1 MDFVHLLMHALVEI
15 PATTTSMPITH
26 YLPKNT
32 TMDGTLSAYLFYPQA
47 SGHIHMPAG
56 LTLSFHPL
64 PAYGILYVSRGSGQI
79 TFSGHQYPLN
89 GNSFVLFDGGKGF
102 TFTASSNLEY
112 DILYFNGSPAPCYYE
127 ELSNLGGLYIS
138 ALSSSGLNTY
148 LRPLLPMGSAF
159 VSPFIFHRVLTDFLS
174 ELIDYSTAIEPGTS
188 VPDYLRQLREYLDDN
203 FFKDISLEG
212 LESLFGVNR
221 YRLCREFRE
230 NFDQPPLQYL
240 HNARI
245 TKAKELLAETALK
258 VHEISYQVGY
268 ENTNQFIHHFKKIT
282 GWTPAAYRERRKR

>member
-32 TMDGTLSAYLFYPQA
+32 TTDGSLSAYLFYPQA
-47 SGHIHMPAG
+47 SGHIRMPAG
-56 LTLSFHPL
+56 LTLNFHPL
-64 PAYGILYVSRGSGQI
+64 PTYGILYVVRGTGQI
-79 TFSGHQYPLN
+79 TFGGRQYPLS

-102 TFTASSNLEY
+102 SFTAGSALEY
-112 DILYFNGSPAPCYYE
+112 DILYFNGSPALCYYE
-127 ELSNLGGLYIS
+127 ELSKLGGLYIAS
-138 ALSSSGLNTY
+138 LTSSGLNSY
-148 LRPLLPMGSAF
+148 LRPLLPLGSAF
-159 VSPFIFHRVLTDFLS
+159 SSPFFFHRALTDFLS
-174 ELIDYSTAIEPGTS
+174 ELIDYSTASEPGTS
-188 VPDYLRQLREYLDDN
+188 VPDYLRQLREYLDEN
-203 FFKDISLEG
+203 FFKDISLEN
-212 LESLFGVNR
+212 LEALFGVNR

-240 HNARI
+240 HSARV

-282 GWTPAAYRERRKR
+282 GWTPAAYRERKR

>member
-15 PATTTSMPITH
+15 PATTTSMPVTH

-32 TMDGTLSAYLFYPQA
+32 TMDGSLSAYLFYPQA
-47 SGHIHMPAG
+47 SGHIRMPAG

-64 PAYGILYVSRGSGQI
+64 PTYGILDVSRGSGQI
-79 TFSGHQYPLN
+79 AFDGRQYPLT
-89 GNSFVLFDGGKGF
+89 GNSFVIFDGGKGF
-102 TFTASSNLEY
+102 SFTAGSGLEY
-112 DILYFNGSPAPCYYE
+112 DLLYFNGSPALCYYE
-127 ELSNLGGLYIS
+127 ELSKLGGLYIS
-138 ALSSSGLNTY
+138 SLSSSGLNTY
-148 LRPLLPMGSAF
+148 LRPLLPSGSAF

-174 ELIDYSTAIEPGTS
+174 ELIDYSTASEPGTS
-188 VPDYLRQLREYLDDN
+188 IPDYLRQLREYLDEN
-203 FFKDISLEG
+203 FFKDISLEN

-240 HNARI
+240 HSARVA
-245 TKAKELLAETALK
+245 KAKVLLAETTLK
-258 VHEISYQVGY
+258 IHEISYQVGY

-282 GWTPAAYRERRKR
+282 GWTPAAYRERKR

>member
-15 PATTTSMPITH
+15 PTTTTSMPITH

-32 TMDGTLSAYLFYPQA
+32 TMDGSLSAYLFYPQA
-47 SGHIHMPAG
+47 SGHIQMPAG
-56 LTLSFHPL
+56 LTLNFHPL
-64 PAYGILYVSRGSGQI
+64 PTYGILYVARGAGQI
-79 TFSGHQYPLN
+79 NFGGRLYPLS

-102 TFTASSNLEY
+102 SFTAGSSLEY
-112 DILYFNGSPAPCYYE
+112 DILYFNGSPALCYYD
-127 ELSNLGGLYIS
+127 ELSRLGGLYIS
-138 ALSSSGLNTY
+138 SLTSSGLNSY
-148 LRPLLPMGSAF
+148 LRPLLPQGSAF
-159 VSPFIFHRVLTDFLS
+159 VSPFIFHRALTDFLS
-174 ELIDYSTAIEPGTS
+174 ELIDFSGATEPGTS
-188 VPDYLRQLREYLDDN
+188 IPDYLRQLREYLDDN

-212 LESLFGVNR
+212 LEALFGVNR

-230 NFDQPPLQYL
+230 AFDQPPLQYL

-245 TKAKELLAETALK
+245 TKAKVLLTDTTLK

-282 GWTPAAYRERRKR
+282 GWTPAAYRERKR

>member
-15 PATTTSMPITH
+15 PATTTSMPVTH

-32 TMDGTLSAYLFYPQA
+32 TMDGSLSAYLFYPQA
-47 SGHIHMPAG
+47 SGHIRMPAG

-64 PAYGILYVSRGSGQI
+64 PTYGILYVSRGSGQI
-79 TFSGHQYPLN
+79 AFDGRQYPLT
-89 GNSFVLFDGGKGF
+89 GNSLVIFDGGKGF
-102 TFTASSNLEY
+102 SFTAGSGLEY
-112 DILYFNGSPAPCYYE
+112 DLLYFNGSPALCYYE
-127 ELSNLGGLYIS
+127 ELSKLGGLYIS
-138 ALSSSGLNTY
+138 SLSSSGLNTY
-148 LRPLLPMGSAF
+148 LRPLLPSGSAF

-174 ELIDYSTAIEPGTS
+174 ELIDYSTASEPGTS
-188 VPDYLRQLREYLDDN
+188 IPDYLRQLREYLDEN
-203 FFKDISLEG
+203 FFKDISLEN

-240 HNARI
+240 HSARVA
-245 TKAKELLAETALK
+245 KAKVLLAETTLK
-258 VHEISYQVGY
+258 IHEISYQVGY

-282 GWTPAAYRERRKR
+282 GWTPAAYRERKR